1 MVVGLLGNK
10 SPGSNRF
17 TLVAPKPE
25 NGVRLQAKLGNQN
38 PTGLPV
44 GVVRKEALYR
54 LVAWIAVVHDKFNGL
69 NDAYEFNFTDKQM
82 HFLIIGLLGMA
93 MTFLLVPI
101 VKLLVQKKMVLTLTW
116 FYVITVL
123 IVITFAIEIGQGFTH
138 TGAMDFA
145 DIVAG
150 IYGFLVMFALYAV
163 VRGLIILIHKLIH
176 RK

>member
-69 NDAYEFNFTDKQM
+69 NDAYEYNFTDKQM

-163 VRGLIILIHKLIH
+163 VRGLIILIHRLIH

>member
-69 NDAYEFNFTDKQM
+69 NDAYEYNFTDKQM

-138 TGAMDFA
+138 TGAMDFS

>member
-69 NDAYEFNFTDKQM
+69 NDAYEYNFTDKQM

>member
-54 LVAWIAVVHDKFNGL
+54 LVAWIAVVDDKVNGL
-69 NDAYEFNFTDKQM
+69 NDAYEYNFTDKQM

>member
-1 MVVGLLGNK
+1 MVAGLLGNT

-69 NDAYEFNFTDKQM
+69 NDAYEYNFTDKQM

>member
-10 SPGSNRF
+10 SSGSNRF

-69 NDAYEFNFTDKQM
+69 NDAYEYNFTDKQM

-163 VRGLIILIHKLIH
+163 VRGLIILIHKLTH

>member
-1 MVVGLLGNK
+1 M
-10 SPGSNRF
+10 
-17 TLVAPKPE
+17 
-25 NGVRLQAKLGNQN
+25 
-38 PTGLPV
+38 
-44 GVVRKEALYR
+44 KEALYR

-69 NDAYEFNFTDKQM
+69 NDAYEYNFTDKQM

-176 RK
+176 RKEKLLFIISVETCRVLNSKEKFRIRYFFYGKLSSQVQCL

>member
-1 MVVGLLGNK
+1 MIKDDFVI
-10 SPGSNRF
+10 
-17 TLVAPKPE
+17 
-25 NGVRLQAKLGNQN
+25 
-38 PTGLPV
+38 
-44 GVVRKEALYR
+44 KEALYR

-69 NDAYEFNFTDKQM
+69 NDAYEYNFTDKQM